1 MSILISAKL
10 MKISVKPNR
19 KKQIYCYFFTLPPNT
34 PFHILNKNAECFTA
48 ETMDN
53 IMVSMWYIAIN
64 VLFLKIEL
72 NI

>member
-1 MSILISAKL
+1 

-19 KKQIYCYFFTLPPNT
+19 KKQIYCYFFTLPPNP

-53 IMVSMWYIAIN
+53 IMVSM
-64 VLFLKIEL
+64 
-72 NI
+72 